1 VVIVVTIIP
10 AAIAKIGMDIG
21 LVNSSLHAV
30 ADNRL
35 EERSVGGQGREKEEE
50 IHFLQ
55 HEN

>member
-1 VVIVVTIIP
+1 VVILVTIIP
-10 AAIAKIGMDIG
+10 AAIAKIGINIG

-35 EERSVGGQGREKEEE
+35 GERIVGGQGREKEEE